1 MTRTAIAALSGFTYR
16 YPAGHSDALDIAELR
31 VHEGLNVIT
40 GPSGSGKSSLL
51 RVFNGLVPHF
61 HGGTVGGSA
70 VVRGHDV
77 ITTATRVL
85 ATKVGFVFPDPE
97 VPSA

>member
-1 MTRTAIAALSGFTYR
+1 MTRPVVAALSAFTYR
-16 YPAGHSDALDIAELR
+16 YPAGQTDALDIAELR
-31 VHEGLNVIT
+31 VHEGLTVIT
-40 GPSGSGKSSLL
+40 GASGSGKSSLL

-77 ITTATRVL
+77 ARATR
-85 ATKVGFVFPDPE
+85 
-97 VPSA
+97 SRRS